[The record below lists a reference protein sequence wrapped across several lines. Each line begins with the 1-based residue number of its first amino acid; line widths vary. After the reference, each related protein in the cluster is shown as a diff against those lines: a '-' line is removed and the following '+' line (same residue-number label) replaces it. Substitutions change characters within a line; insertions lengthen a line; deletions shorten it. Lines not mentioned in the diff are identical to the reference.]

1 MKIRLTCPSC
11 HASFL
16 ATDEQLG
23 GTVPCPKCGA
33 NARMPSTREELERLA
48 VDPSK
53 SPGAGDD
60 PEHEVA
66 PVEPAPA
73 ASRFDPRAAETEDRE
88 DRRRRRPW
96 LIPSLV
102 GAVAVLAIAAI
113 VLRPAIRR
121 AIEPEPA
128 PAPAAAPDLGRLQR
142 PVDPLERLSRQWLDA
157 VVEGDSEAIDAL
169 STVEEPPA
177 IASFSELRR
186 DPEGDVELRGSF
198 APIAELNDRIGRE
211 YTYNEAIDRFE
222 NANPL
227 GTAADFMDGAEALRD
242 ESVENDVYTKMA
254 SGDPD
259 EALDAIEGFLGSY
272 ANLTKT
278 VLPRTKLAP
287 KYEQLVEDAEPALP
301 EDSEALALRFGEDKE
316 TWDELLGRPFF
327 TIEADG
333 PYIYEEAEVVATVRD
348 RLASPGDPPRPL
360 RLTFRRFRLDAIDT
374 GWKVVSARRE
384 SPTPSSEESISP
396 GLEVSP
402 GLSAGVSP
410 GDRPPSPG
418 ELDPAGQP

>member
-11 HASFL
+11 HATFL
-16 ATDEQLG
+16 ATDEQIG

-33 NARMPSTREELERLA
+33 NARMPTTREELAALA

-53 SPGAGDD
+53 SGDAGLD
-60 PEHEVA
+60 PDNEVA
-66 PVEPAPA
+66 PLESAPA
-73 ASRFDPRAAETEDRE
+73 ATRFEPRAVEAEEGE

-96 LIPSLV
+96 LIPSLI
-102 GAVAVLAIAAI
+102 GAAAVLVIAAI
-113 VLRPAIRR
+113 ILRPAIRN
-121 AIEPEPA
+121 AFEPEPA
-128 PAPAAAPDLGRLQR
+128 PEPDLGRIER
-142 PVDPLERLSRQWLDA
+142 PPVDPLERLSRAWLDA
-157 VVEGDSEAIDAL
+157 VVAEDEEAIGSL

-186 DPEGDVELRGSF
+186 DPEGDLELRGSF
-198 APIAELNDRIGRE
+198 APIAELNDQIGRE

-227 GTAADFMDGAEALRD
+227 GAAADFMDGAEALRD
-242 ESVENDVYTKMA
+242 ESVENDIYTKMA

-301 EDSEALALRFGEDKE
+301 EDAASLALRFGEDKP

-327 TIEADG
+327 TIKADG

-360 RLTFRRFRLDAIDT
+360 RLTLRRFRLDAIDT

-384 SPTPSSEESISP
+384 PPATPSEGS
-396 GLEVSP
+396 VSP
-402 GLSAGVSP
+402 GLQVNPDPALGVDP
-410 GDRPPSPG
+410 GDRPRSPG
-418 ELDPAGQP
+418 EATSAGQP